1 MVWPVIDE
9 VITNSM
15 LLSLKQENFIDQ
27 LSLVTGFQNLV
38 LLATCKNLFDRIFND
53 KEKNDV

>member
-38 LLATCKNLFDRIFND
+38 LLATCKNLFDRIFL
-53 KEKNDV
+53 